1 MGGWVQINGGSTRD
15 FFLSFHCS
23 LSKQVNYPST
33 VVVSAPVP
41 VPIALIMKQELYLLG
56 AVVLLIMQPAWCLS
70 ECDVYDHPREEKMA
84 RCAEVV
90 DVLESALVSSKVNLH
105 ILRDAFLS
113 GSYPPPSLL
122 GVIYNINKVALDTSK
137 KVEVHWSGSR
147 VFTMI
152 DPTMI
157 HALQPDIMMLIYYLE
172 GISFLQTIE
181 LHLNV
186 STEEYFSESEYDYA
200 IMTIT
205 ERVS

>member
-1 MGGWVQINGGSTRD
+1 M
-15 FFLSFHCS
+15 
-23 LSKQVNYPST
+23 
-33 VVVSAPVP
+33 SAPVP

-90 DVLESALVSSKVNLH
+90 EVLESALVSSKVNLH

-122 GVIYNINKVALDTSK
+122 GVIYNINKVGLHGTSD
-137 KVEVHWSGSR
+137 KVEVHWSSSR

-152 DPTMI
+152 DPTTI
-157 HALQPDIMMLIYYLE
+157 HALQPGIMMLIYYLE

-181 LHLNV
+181 LHLYV
-186 STEEYFSESEYDYA
+186 YTDKHFSESEYDYA